1 MFMSNRGDDTLVHS
15 EPSFG
20 VNNFNKPKYTNESE
34 TVAHAILNILFGK
47 PGFFPSMPN
56 LGLNIQERIYSFW
69 DEIDET
75 RLKAEIVAQ
84 CSELRQ
90 YADDGTLDV
99 IKSSY
104 EKKPLL
110 IIVLPVIV
118 KNIRENLAIAITQN
132 SEGAITYNYTYHDE
146 FI

>member
-1 MFMSNRGDDTLVHS
+1 MIHA

-34 TVAHAILNILFGK
+34 TVANAILNILFGK

-56 LGLNIQERIYSFW
+56 LGLNIQDRIYSFW
-69 DEIDET
+69 DEISET
-75 RLKAEIVAQ
+75 RLKAEIVSQ

-90 YADDGTLDV
+90 YVDDGSLDV

-104 EKKPLL
+104 QKKPLL
-110 IIVLPVIV
+110 IIVLPVVV
-118 KNIRENLAIAITQN
+118 KNTKENLAIAVTQN
-132 SEGAITYNYTYHDE
+132 SDGAIIYNYSYEDM
-146 FI
+146 I

>member
-1 MFMSNRGDDTLVHS
+1 MIQS

-20 VNNFNKPKYTNESE
+20 VNNFNKAKYTNETE
-34 TVAHAILNILFGK
+34 TVANAVLNLLFGK

-56 LGLNIQERIYSFW
+56 LGIDIQSRIYSFW

-75 RLKAEIVAQ
+75 VLKAEIASQ
-84 CSELRQ
+84 CKELN
-90 YADDGTLDV
+90 YYINNGSLEV

-104 EKKPLL
+104 QGQPLL

-118 KNIRENLAIAITQN
+118 KNSKENLAIAVIQG
-132 SEGAITYNYTYHDE
+132 SDGSISYNYSYHE
-146 FI
+146 ELL